1 MVFLT
6 PCLKMR
12 FQKNRTMVLK
22 TVYCGIKVQ
31 LLYIILYRHQEK
43 PWYHY
48 VHSKYLTKRKDCAG
62 GVFFLYQ
69 LTFILKNKTK
79 YKSLLI

>member
-1 MVFLT
+1 MGFLT

-12 FQKNRTMVLK
+12 FQENRTMVLK
-22 TVYCGIKVQ
+22 TVYCGIKVP
-31 LLYIILYRHQEK
+31 LLCIILYRHQEK

-62 GVFFLYQ
+62 GVFFSIPTY
-69 LTFILKNKTK
+69 FYFKK
-79 YKSLLI
+79 